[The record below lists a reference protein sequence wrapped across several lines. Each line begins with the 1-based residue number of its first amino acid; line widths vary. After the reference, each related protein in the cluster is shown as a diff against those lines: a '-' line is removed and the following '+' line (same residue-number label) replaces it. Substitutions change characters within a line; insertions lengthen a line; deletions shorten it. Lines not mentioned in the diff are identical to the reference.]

1 MTQAR
6 TDLRRE
12 IRELRNDR
20 NAVILA
26 HNYQHPD
33 VQDAADFVGD
43 SLELSRKAATTRA
56 DVVVFCGVRFMAETA
71 AILNPA
77 RTILLPDAEAG
88 CPMADM
94 IRAEELEALK
104 AKHPGAPVICYVN
117 SSAEVKAA
125 SDCCCTSA
133 NAVAVVN
140 SFAPAPVLLFVPDQH
155 LGDYVSRATGRPLV
169 LWPGYCPTHVRI
181 RPEAVQRRKESFPDA
196 RVLVHPECPEP
207 VRALADAVLSTGGMC
222 RDAAQS
228 PAAEFI
234 VATESELLHR
244 LRKENPGK
252 RFYPAD
258 ERAVCPNMKKIT
270 LPKVLRALQEL
281 KPEIRVP
288 AAVADPT
295 RAAIERMLAISA
307 GAGAAATGGRAAA
320 G

>member
-270 LPKVLRALQEL
+270 LPKVLWALQEL

-288 AAVADPT
+288 AAVADPA